1 MSFPSDPV
9 SSTGPNSQSHE
20 VELVLHGPQATARVA
35 HALAGNLRS
44 GDLVVLTGELGAGKT
59 TFTRALGYGLG
70 VRGNVISPTFVLSRI
85 HPNDPEGAR
94 PGGPDLVHVDAY
106 RLSSPEEVDDLD
118 LEYTMDR
125 SVTVV
130 EWGRD
135 LVEHLSDSRVDI
147 TLERSLGDDAPMIEG
162 EEEDLDP
169 RRAKITFTG
178 QRWGAAEVDQLARKF
193 RGAAEE

>member
-1 MSFPSDPV
+1 MSHPNDQSPSRRP
-9 SSTGPNSQSHE
+9 QKA
-20 VELVLHGPQATARVA
+20 ELDVQLGSPEATARVA

-59 TFTRALGYGLG
+59 TFTRALGDGLG
-70 VRGNVISPTFVLSRI
+70 VRGAVISPTFVLSRI
-85 HPNDPEGAR
+85 HPNDSDGAR

-135 LVEHLSDSRVDI
+135 LVEHLSDSRVEI
-147 TLERSLGDDAPMIEG
+147 TLIRSQGSDAPLVEG
-162 EEEDLDP
+162 EEEDRDP
-169 RRAKITFTG
+169 RRAVISFMG
-178 QRWGAAEVDQLARKF
+178 DRWGEPEIEQLVHKIRA
-193 RGAAEE
+193 AAEE

>member
-1 MSFPSDPV
+1 M
-9 SSTGPNSQSHE
+9 
-20 VELVLHGPQATARVA
+20 VLHGPQATARVA

-193 RGAAEE
+193 RGAAEK

>member
-1 MSFPSDPV
+1 M
-9 SSTGPNSQSHE
+9 
-20 VELVLHGPQATARVA
+20 ELTLHGPEATARVA
-35 HALAGNLRS
+35 HALAGNLRP

-169 RRAKITFTG
+169 RRAMITFTG
-178 QRWGAAEVDQLARKF
+178 QRWGAAEVDQLVRKF